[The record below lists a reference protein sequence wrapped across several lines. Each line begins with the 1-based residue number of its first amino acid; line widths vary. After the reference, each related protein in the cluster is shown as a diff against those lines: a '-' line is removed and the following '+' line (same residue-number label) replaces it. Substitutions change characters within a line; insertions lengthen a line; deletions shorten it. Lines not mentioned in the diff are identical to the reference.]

1 MKKRLLFFVFVV
13 LALVLA
19 SCSSAAPTPAAPSGT
34 TGSEAPAAGNEAPA
48 AGNEAP
54 APGSETSSE
63 VSQMCDADE
72 FGCAVIPAGQTVKIG
87 MGAPITGDYASF
99 GVDISQ
105 GAMIA
110 VKDAGTVEGF
120 PFELVAQD
128 TQGAPEG
135 GAAVANKLSTDPTV
149 VAIAGHIF
157 SGSTEAAMPIYEKVG
172 MPMMSP
178 SATNP
183 PLTTLGSK
191 VFNRIAFTDAVQG
204 KFAAEYLYNK
214 LGFRK
219 LAVLHDGG
227 AYGQGLADV
236 VRDEFTALGG
246 EVVGY
251 EAITPGETDYT
262 ATLSALAAKSPEA
275 IYFGG
280 YVAEGVVLANNM
292 KQSGL
297 EKAVFFGCDGT
308 FGAEFIEKTGANGE
322 GAYAASLIPP
332 DSEAKK
338 KFDADYL
345 AAYGVEAGTLSP
357 YTWSGYDAA
366 AVLMA
371 KVKEVAVLGAD
382 GSLYVPRGALV
393 SAVRATSGFTSITG
407 DVTCNDVGECNT
419 AGPTFYVVQGGEWVQ
434 AAK

>member
-1 MKKRLLFFVFVV
+1 MKSRVLFVV
-13 LALVLA
+13 FAFVLA
-19 SCSSAAPTPAAPSGT
+19 SCTGTTDTTSPTAGDSPAAEVPAG
-34 TGSEAPAAGNEAPA
+34 AP
-48 AGNEAP
+48 
-54 APGSETSSE
+54 E
-63 VSQMCDADE
+63 VCASDKY
-72 FGCAVIPAGQTVKIG
+72 GCAVIPAGQTVKIG

-105 GAMIA
+105 GASIA
-110 VKDAGTVEGF
+110 VTDAGTVEGF

-128 TQGAPEG
+128 TQGTPEG
-135 GAAVANKLSTDPTV
+135 GASVANKLATDPTI

-157 SGSTEAAMPIYEKVG
+157 SGSTEAAMPIYEKAG
-172 MPMMSP
+172 IPMMSP

-183 PLTTLGSK
+183 PLTTLGST

-219 LAVLHDGG
+219 IAVVHDGG

-236 VRDEFTALGG
+236 VRAEFTALGG

-262 ATLSALAAKSPEA
+262 ATLSALAAKNPEA
-275 IYFGG
+275 IYFGV

-297 EKAVFFGCDGT
+297 ENVVFFGCDGT
-308 FGAEFIEKTGANGE
+308 YGSEFVDKTGANGE

-332 DSEAKK
+332 ESEAKK

-345 AAYGVEAGTLSP
+345 AAFGIPTGSLTP
-357 YTWSGYDAA
+357 YSWGGYDAA
-366 AVLMA
+366 TVLMA

-393 SAVRATSGFTSITG
+393 EAVRNTSGFASITG
-407 DVTCNDVGECNT
+407 DITCNDVGECNT
-419 AGPTFYVVQGGEWVQ
+419 AGPTFYVIEGGEWVQ
-434 AAK
+434 AEK

>member
-1 MKKRLLFFVFVV
+1 MKKSVLFFVFVV
-13 LALVLA
+13 FAMIMA
-19 SCSSAAPTPAAPSGT
+19 SCGGAATPTADTPSADAPTADAPSADAPTTAAPTADTSGDT
-34 TGSEAPAAGNEAPA
+34 ATD
-48 AGNEAP
+48 
-54 APGSETSSE
+54 
-63 VSQMCDADE
+63 VSKLCDSDE
-72 FGCAVIPAGQTVKIG
+72 FGCAVIPAGKTVKIG
-87 MGAPITGDYASF
+87 MGAPLTGDYASF

-105 GAMIA
+105 GAAIA

-135 GAAVANKLSTDPTV
+135 GASVANKLATDPTV

-157 SGSTEAAMPIYEKVG
+157 SGSTEAAIPIYEKAG
-172 MPMMSP
+172 LAMMSP

-191 VFNRIAFTDAVQG
+191 VFNRIVFTDAVQG
-204 KFAAEYLYNK
+204 QFAADYLYNK

-219 LAVLHDGG
+219 IAVLHDGG

-251 EAITPGETDYT
+251 EAVTPGENDYT
-262 ATLSALAAKSPEA
+262 PTLSVLAANSPEA

-297 EKAVFFGCDGT
+297 ENAVFFGCDGT
-308 FGAEFIEKTGANGE
+308 FGAEFIEKTSANGE

-332 DSEAKK
+332 QSDAKL

-345 AAYGVEAGTLSP
+345 AAYGVGAGTLSP

-371 KVKEVAVLGAD
+371 KVKEVAVLGTD
-382 GSLYVPRGALV
+382 GSLYVPRGALMN
-393 SAVRATSGFTSITG
+393 AVRTTTGFSGITG
-407 DVTCNDVGECNT
+407 DSTCSDVGECNT
-419 AGPTFYVVQGGEWVQ
+419 AGPTFFVVKDGEWVQ
-434 AAK
+434 AD

>member
-13 LALVLA
+13 FAMVLV
-19 SCSSAAPTPAAPSGT
+19 SCNGAT
-34 TGSEAPAAGNEAPA
+34 TAGGEP
-48 AGNEAP
+48 
-54 APGSETSSE
+54 E
-63 VSQMCDADE
+63 VCAADE
-72 FGCAVIPAGQTVKIG
+72 FGCAKIPAGQTVKIG
-87 MGAPITGDYASF
+87 MGAPMTGDNASF

-105 GAMIA
+105 GAAIA
-110 VKDAGTVEGF
+110 VKDAGTFEGF
-120 PFELVAQD
+120 AFELVAQD
-128 TQGAPEG
+128 TQGTPEG
-135 GAAVANKLSTDPTV
+135 GAAVANKLATDPTV

-157 SGSTEAAMPIYEKVG
+157 SGSTEAAIPVYDKAGI
-172 MPMMSP
+172 PMMSA

-191 VFNRIAFTDAVQG
+191 VFNRVAFTDAVQG
-204 KFAAEYLYNK
+204 KFAADYLYSK
-214 LGFRK
+214 LGIRK

-236 VRDEFTALGG
+236 VRDEFTKLGG

-262 ATLSALAAKSPEA
+262 ATLSALAASSPEA

-280 YVAEGVVLANNM
+280 YVAEGVVLTNNM

-297 EKAVFFGCDGT
+297 ENAVFFGCDGT
-308 FGAEFIEKTGANGE
+308 FGAEFVMKTGANGE

-332 DSEAKK
+332 ESAEKA

-345 AAYGVEAGTLSP
+345 AAYGVGAGTLSP
-357 YTWSGYDAA
+357 YTWSGYDSA

-371 KVKEVAVLGAD
+371 KVKEVAVLGSD
-382 GSLYVPRGALV
+382 GALYVPRGALV
-393 SAVRATSGFTSITG
+393 AAVRGTQGFTSITG
-407 DVTCNDVGECNT
+407 DISCDAVGECNT
-419 AGPTFYVVQGGEWVQ
+419 AGPTFYIIKDGDWAQ
-434 AAK
+434 AEN